1 MADNTE
7 LRANQDKHDDELWA
21 LDFRIKELE
30 AIEEKLQ
37 KEIKD
42 LKAGNEKNPDLW
54 FVEVYKNLSA
64 DAKKEVKNAF
74 ALVAPRL
81 EKGTAFRLRRNT
93 GINFNKSLPE
103 NNEEMSDLKQKVV
116 NFAENNTIDVP
127 DKKEYA
133 RGIRFRTASLL
144 CLFNAFEAEY
154 PDSCTYQ
161 TFCKYWP
168 AKFVK
173 PCASEFGTCLCTY
186 CHNIELK
193 VNSLQTRKL
202 LSSNICLES
211 MIVDTRNGDFTL

>member
-1 MADNTE
+1 M
-7 LRANQDKHDDELWA
+7 
-21 LDFRIKELE
+21 
-30 AIEEKLQ
+30 
-37 KEIKD
+37 
-42 LKAGNEKNPDLW
+42 KAGNEKNPDLW

-64 DAKKEVKNAF
+64 DAKKEVENAF

-81 EKGTAFRLRRNT
+81 EKGTAFRLRKNT

-127 DKKEYA
+127 DKKKYV